1 MPLFST
7 TWTVKDVSVEA
18 RQAAARAAS
27 SEGED
32 LGAWLSRAIRKA
44 GEAELKTAVEATAV
58 DASNGSAGAAEDTK
72 LTSIERAML
81 QPGNGLSRNVGSA

>member
-7 TWTVKDVSVEA
+7 TWSVKGVSVEA

-27 SEGED
+27 ADGED
-32 LGAWLSRAIRKA
+32 LGAWLSRVIRKV
-44 GEAELKTAVEATAV
+44 GEAELNPAVAANAPAADSRA
-58 DASNGSAGAAEDTK
+58 DAADAK

-81 QPGNGLSRNVGSA
+81 RPGNGLTGNVGSA

>member
-1 MPLFST
+1 MPLFSSS
-7 TWTVKDVSVEA
+7 WTVKDVSVEA

-32 LGAWLSRAIRKA
+32 VGVWLSRVIRKV
-44 GEAELKTAVEATAV
+44 GEAELNATVESV
-58 DASNGSAGAAEDTK
+58 AAEAAGSGENAK

-81 QPGNGLSRNVGSA
+81 RPGNGLASTARSA